1 MKKLQIRKQKF
12 ELAMILWMV
21 MTLWHSLPVSM
32 QTTKIIL
39 AIVLVVCLISVL
51 DAKSSQHTSND
62 LFRERLVNFLLEAER
77 RGLLNDQSLESEESQ
92 EHEKRA
98 LHSLNNKQTNQRGFI
113 RRKLVG
119 LSDDPY

>member
-1 MKKLQIRKQKF
+1 
-12 ELAMILWMV
+12 
-21 MTLWHSLPVSM
+21 M